1 MGPAMSE
8 INTDEELPTT
18 RQLDLYEWV
27 KEMAEQLHAVV
38 TVRSFDLFIG
48 RRDTERNSR
57 VKRC

>member
-18 RQLDLYEWV
+18 QQLDLYEWV

-38 TVRSFDLFIG
+38 TVRSFD
-48 RRDTERNSR
+48 S
-57 VKRC
+57 